1 MLKLIG
7 WLDIRHIVGALDALA
22 YRCVAV
28 AMLGFIGWQISAAR
42 DDGATLATYADAQSQ
57 NEMPDGTTRP
67 IIQPVAYADTESLFR
82 APVTTRRQAEN
93 QRAEK
98 RCLAQAIYY
107 EARSEPLS
115 GWKAVAD
122 VVINRVNDRRYPSTV
137 CGVVFQ
143 GEYRRHKCQFSFAC
157 DGKSDRP
164 KNRILWQRSQRVAA
178 YMLMKRHTKPTSLPA
193 THYHADYV
201 DPYWNRDML
210 RLAKI
215 GRHIFY
221 NDLAQTN

>member
-1 MLKLIG
+1 MLKLID
-7 WLDIRHIVGALDALA
+7 WLDIRHFVGAFDALA

-28 AMLGFIGWQISAAR
+28 AMLGFVGWQIS
-42 DDGATLATYADAQSQ
+42 GAHHDMAPVKGRADAGLAVQ
-57 NEMPDGTTRP
+57 DATARP
-67 IIQPVAYADTESLFR
+67 AIQPVAYTNMESLFR

-107 EARSEPLS
+107 EARSEPLP

-164 KNRILWQRSQRVAA
+164 KNRILWQRAQRVAA
-178 YMLMKRHTKPTSLPA
+178 YMLMKRHAKPTSLPA

-201 DPYWNRDML
+201 DPYWNRNML

-221 NDLAQTN
+221 NDLARSN